1 MTTVRRA
8 SYLTSSTKHLTDM
21 LRLFLILAFLA
32 ALAAL
37 GIGQFMVKP
46 KVDELN
52 ATVATVT
59 GERDK
64 AQSDKQAADK
74 KAKEATA
81 MAEKAAKESSAMK
94 VELENTTAE
103 AAVQRARADKASA
116 ERDVVTKAKNE
127 SQEKLA
133 RWEALGLQPEGVIK
147 VKEAARKFEEEKDIV
162 VAENKVLLFDINLLT
177 NKLKK
182 YEGDS
187 SEVVLPKGLRGAVT
201 AVSPASDFVFINLGS
216 SNGVLERGKMMVHR
230 GGKLITKVM
239 IVSVETNR
247 SVANILKEWSQ
258 GDLTVQVGDSVI
270 Y

>member
-1 MTTVRRA
+1 
-8 SYLTSSTKHLTDM
+8 M
-21 LRLFLILAFLA
+21 LRLFLVLAFLA

-64 AQSDKQAADK
+64 AQTDKQAADK

-81 MAEKAAKESSAMK
+81 VAEKAVKESSAMK
-94 VELENTTAE
+94 VELETTTAE
-103 AAVQRARADKASA
+103 AVVQRARADKASA
-116 ERDVVTKAKNE
+116 DRDVVTKTKNE

-133 RWEALGLQPEGVIK
+133 RWEGLGLQPEGVVKI
-147 VKEAARKFEEEKDIV
+147 KEAARKFEEEKDIV
-162 VAENKVLLFDINLLT
+162 VAENKVLLFDINLLA

-182 YEGDS
+182 YEGDN
-187 SEVVLPKGLRGAVT
+187 SEVVLPKGLHGAVT
-201 AVSPASDFVFINLGS
+201 AVSPASDFVFLDIGS
-216 SNGVLERGKMMVHR
+216 NHGVLERGKMMVHR

-239 IVSVETNR
+239 IVSVDTNR
-247 SVANILKEWSQ
+247 SVANILKDWSQ
-258 GDLTVQVGDSVI
+258 GDLTVQVGDGVL

>member
-1 MTTVRRA
+1 MTSVPSA
-8 SYLTSSTKHLTDM
+8 SYLLSATKHFTDM
-21 LRLFLILAFLA
+21 LRLLLVLAFLA

-52 ATVATVT
+52 ATVTTVT

-64 AQSDKQAADK
+64 AQGDKQTADK

-81 MAEKAAKESSAMK
+81 LAEKAVKEAVAMK
-94 VELENTTAE
+94 AELEGATAD
-103 AAVQRARADKASA
+103 AATQKARADKASA

-133 RWEALGLQPEGVIK
+133 RWEALGLPPEGIIK
-147 VKEAARKFEEEKDIV
+147 IKEAARKSEEERGIV
-162 VAENKVLLFDINLLT
+162 VAENKVLLFDVNLLR

-182 YEGDS
+182 YEGDTTD
-187 SEVVLPKGLRGAVT
+187 VVLPKGLRGAVT
-201 AVSPASDFVFINLGS
+201 AVSPASDFVFLDIGS
-216 SNGVLERGKMMVHR
+216 NQGVLERGKMMVHR
-230 GGKLITKVM
+230 GGKLVTKVM
-239 IVSVETNR
+239 IVSVDTNR
-247 SVANILKEWSQ
+247 SVANIMKDWSQ
-258 GDLTVQVGDSVI
+258 GDLTVQVGDRVM